1 MINKLLKFFFRR
13 RKPNIE
19 KEGEEELMNYALDL
33 AQEWGEDWLKPI
45 QERLSKACPNF
56 SQEKLDEYNTIA
68 QAAMKDGH
76 DLVYTMTED
85 QGKNINQ
92 ETWKESYL
100 SRYPWVD
107 NKNLKHVFSTG
118 SYYAMK
124 DGVGQ

>member
-1 MINKLLKFFFRR
+1 MINKLLTFFSRR
-13 RKPNIE
+13 CKPNVD
-19 KEGEEELMNYALDL
+19 KEGEEALMNYALNL

-45 QERLSKACPNF
+45 QERLGKAYPNF
-56 SQEKLDEYNTIA
+56 SRKKLDECNTIA
-68 QAAMKDGH
+68 QTAMKYGH
-76 DLVYTMTED
+76 DLVYSMAEA

-100 SRYPWVD
+100 ARYPWVD
-107 NKNLKHVFSTG
+107 DTNLKHLFSTG